1 MARPR
6 VLLTGFGPFPGA
18 AENSS
23 AWLVEELAADRQSS
37 HLGCDLHDEVLP
49 TEWAEVA
56 RLGPGLVQHHR
67 PRLTLHLGLHKRA
80 QGFRI
85 ERSAHNLIDLREDA
99 RGAVLDRRTIL
110 DRSDRRL
117 DTAIPASQL
126 ARHLRTRGLPAV
138 ASPSAGTYLCNYL
151 YYLSLHWAR
160 GQNGACDVCFVH
172 LPPGPSQGGP
182 LSEAEM
188 LRGAE
193 LIMRYLLAFA
203 LDRDGAETSG
213 GEIGPGMR
221 VAEPMPR

>member
-23 AWLVEELAADRQSS
+23 AWLVEELAGKRQSS
-37 HLGCDLHDEVLP
+37 NLGCDLHAEVLP
-49 TEWAEVA
+49 TEWDEVA

-67 PRLTLHLGLHKRA
+67 PRLTVHLGLHKRA
-80 QGFRI
+80 RGFRI

-99 RGAVLDRRTIL
+99 RGAVLNRRTIL
-110 DRSDRRL
+110 DRSDGRL
-117 DTAIPASQL
+117 DTEVPATQL
-126 ARHLRTRGLPAV
+126 ARHLRTHDLPAV
-138 ASPSAGTYLCNYL
+138 ASRSAGAYLCNYL

-172 LPPGPSQGGP
+172 LPPGPRQGGP
-182 LSEAEM
+182 LSEAEL

-193 LIMRYLLAFA
+193 LTMRYLLAFA
-203 LDRDGAETSG
+203 LHRGQAKNFA
-213 GEIGPGMR
+213 GEMAAGFP
-221 VAEPMPR
+221 VAAGRS

>member
-23 AWLVEELAADRQSS
+23 AWLVEELAGDRQSS
-37 HLGCDLHDEVLP
+37 QLGCDLHAEVLP

-56 RLGPGLVQHHR
+56 RLGPGLVQQHR

-85 ERSAHNLIDLREDA
+85 ERAAHNLIDLREDA

-110 DRSDRRL
+110 DHSDRRL

-126 ARHLRTRGLPAV
+126 ARHLRARGLPAV
-138 ASPSAGTYLCNYL
+138 ASRSAGTYLCNYL

-160 GQNGACDVCFVH
+160 QQEAPCDVTFVH
-172 LPPGPSQGGP
+172 IPPGPHAGGR
-182 LSEAEM
+182 LSEAEL
-188 LRGAE
+188 LRGAG
-193 LIMRYLLAFA
+193 LILSYLLAFA
-203 LDRDGAETSG
+203 QERDQAKSSA
-213 GEIGPGMR
+213 GEIAADLA
-221 VAEPMPR
+221 VAAGRP

>member
-23 AWLVEELAADRQSS
+23 AWLVEEFAGNRQSS
-37 HLGCDLHDEVLP
+37 SLGCDLHAEVLP

-80 QGFRI
+80 RGFRI

-99 RGAVLDRRTIL
+99 RGTVLSRRTIL
-110 DRSDRRL
+110 DRSDGRL
-117 DTAIPASQL
+117 DTEVPATQL
-126 ARHLRTRGLPAV
+126 ARHLRTHDLPAV
-138 ASPSAGTYLCNYL
+138 ASRSAGTYLCNSL

-160 GQNGACDVCFVH
+160 DVCFVH
-172 LPPGPSQGGP
+172 LPPGPRQGGP
-182 LSEAEM
+182 LSEAEL

-203 LDRDGAETSG
+203 LDRDQAKKLA
-213 GEIGPGMR
+213 GEAAAGFPVTAGR
-221 VAEPMPR
+221 S